1 MDYGSSIPMTSLAG
15 IGGGIAVT
23 GMAFEQLWAVM
34 VAVGAISLAAVE
46 IRRSFR
52 RGKSAE
58 EA

>member
-15 IGGGIAVT
+15 IGGGIAVS

-34 VAVGAISLAAVE
+34 IAVAVIAVAAVD
-46 IRRSFR
+46 IRRFFR
-52 RGKSAE
+52 RGKTAE